1 MTTEEMLV
9 SLVENVKNIN
19 STLNNMN
26 KQFDDV
32 NSKFD
37 DINNQISEMK
47 ADIQNVKDE
56 TKQISEMKTDIQKM
70 KNEIREISLTLEN
83 ETNRNIKIIAEGH
96 LDLSRKLD
104 KALTVENEKEMAL
117 IRINM
122 MENEIRRIKRCIT
135 CYGIHRFFIIR
146 LFYNK
151 TLTCHLFRFF
161 KSHKVKHSRAK
172 VTKSAVLNFNI
183 ACTYKNHRNRVS
195 CMSCK
200 RSFCNRV
207 D

>member
-26 KQFDDV
+26 KQFDD
-32 NSKFD
+32 
-37 DINNQISEMK
+37 INNQIAEMK
-47 ADIQNVKDE
+47 TDIQNVKDE

-96 LDLSRKLD
+96 FDLSRKLD
-104 KALTVENEKEMAL
+104 KALTVENEKEMEL

-122 MENEIRRIKRCIT
+122 MESEIRRIKEK
-135 CYGIHRFFIIR
+135 
-146 LFYNK
+146 L
-151 TLTCHLFRFF
+151 
-161 KSHKVKHSRAK
+161 A
-172 VTKSAVLNFNI
+172 
-183 ACTYKNHRNRVS
+183 
-195 CMSCK
+195 
-200 RSFCNRV
+200 
-207 D
+207 

>member
-32 NSKFD
+32 NSKINNMNSQIE

-47 ADIQNVKDE
+47 TDIQNLKSE
-56 TKQISEMKTDIQKM
+56 T
-70 KNEIREISLTLEN
+70 REISLTLEN

-122 MENEIRRIKRCIT
+122 MESEIIRIKEK
-135 CYGIHRFFIIR
+135 
-146 LFYNK
+146 L
-151 TLTCHLFRFF
+151 
-161 KSHKVKHSRAK
+161 A
-172 VTKSAVLNFNI
+172 
-183 ACTYKNHRNRVS
+183 
-195 CMSCK
+195 
-200 RSFCNRV
+200 
-207 D
+207 

>member
-32 NSKFD
+32 NSKINNMNSQIE

-47 ADIQNVKDE
+47 TDIQNLKSE
-56 TKQISEMKTDIQKM
+56 T
-70 KNEIREISLTLEN
+70 REISLTLEN

-104 KALTVENEKEMAL
+104 KALTVENENEMEL

-122 MENEIRRIKRCIT
+122 MESEIRRIKEK
-135 CYGIHRFFIIR
+135 
-146 LFYNK
+146 L
-151 TLTCHLFRFF
+151 
-161 KSHKVKHSRAK
+161 A
-172 VTKSAVLNFNI
+172 
-183 ACTYKNHRNRVS
+183 
-195 CMSCK
+195 
-200 RSFCNRV
+200 
-207 D
+207 

>member
-26 KQFDDV
+26 KQFDD
-32 NSKFD
+32 
-37 DINNQISEMK
+37 INNQIAEMK
-47 ADIQNVKDE
+47 TDIQNVKDE
-56 TKQISEMKTDIQKM
+56 TKQISEM

-122 MENEIRRIKRCIT
+122 MENELRRIKEK
-135 CYGIHRFFIIR
+135 
-146 LFYNK
+146 L
-151 TLTCHLFRFF
+151 
-161 KSHKVKHSRAK
+161 A
-172 VTKSAVLNFNI
+172 
-183 ACTYKNHRNRVS
+183 
-195 CMSCK
+195 
-200 RSFCNRV
+200 
-207 D
+207 

>member
-26 KQFDDV
+26 KQFDY
-32 NSKFD
+32 
-37 DINNQISEMK
+37 INNQIAEMK
-47 ADIQNVKDE
+47 TDIQNVKDE

-96 LDLSRKLD
+96 FDLSRKLD

-122 MENEIRRIKRCIT
+122 MESEIRRIKEK
-135 CYGIHRFFIIR
+135 
-146 LFYNK
+146 L
-151 TLTCHLFRFF
+151 
-161 KSHKVKHSRAK
+161 A
-172 VTKSAVLNFNI
+172 
-183 ACTYKNHRNRVS
+183 
-195 CMSCK
+195 
-200 RSFCNRV
+200 
-207 D
+207 

>member
-26 KQFDDV
+26 KQFDD
-32 NSKFD
+32 
-37 DINNQISEMK
+37 INNQIAEMK
-47 ADIQNVKDE
+47 TDIQNVKDE

-96 LDLSRKLD
+96 FDLSRKLD

-122 MENEIRRIKRCIT
+122 MESEIRRIK
-135 CYGIHRFFIIR
+135 
-146 LFYNK
+146 
-151 TLTCHLFRFF
+151 
-161 KSHKVKHSRAK
+161 AK
-172 VTKSAVLNFNI
+172 LAQ
-183 ACTYKNHRNRVS
+183 
-195 CMSCK
+195 
-200 RSFCNRV
+200 
-207 D
+207 

>member
-26 KQFDDV
+26 KQFDD
-32 NSKFD
+32 
-37 DINNQISEMK
+37 INNQIAEMK
-47 ADIQNVKDE
+47 TDIQNVKDE

-96 LDLSRKLD
+96 FDLSRKLD
-104 KALTVENEKEMAL
+104 KALTVEKEMAL

-122 MENEIRRIKRCIT
+122 MESEIRRIKEK
-135 CYGIHRFFIIR
+135 
-146 LFYNK
+146 L
-151 TLTCHLFRFF
+151 
-161 KSHKVKHSRAK
+161 A
-172 VTKSAVLNFNI
+172 
-183 ACTYKNHRNRVS
+183 
-195 CMSCK
+195 
-200 RSFCNRV
+200 
-207 D
+207 

>member
-26 KQFDDV
+26 KQFDD
-32 NSKFD
+32 
-37 DINNQISEMK
+37 INNQTAEMK
-47 ADIQNVKDE
+47 TDIQNVKDE

-122 MENEIRRIKRCIT
+122 MENELRRIKEK
-135 CYGIHRFFIIR
+135 
-146 LFYNK
+146 L
-151 TLTCHLFRFF
+151 
-161 KSHKVKHSRAK
+161 A
-172 VTKSAVLNFNI
+172 
-183 ACTYKNHRNRVS
+183 
-195 CMSCK
+195 
-200 RSFCNRV
+200 
-207 D
+207 

>member
-32 NSKFD
+32 N
-37 DINNQISEMK
+37 NQISEKK

-122 MENEIRRIKRCIT
+122 MENEIRRIKEK
-135 CYGIHRFFIIR
+135 F
-146 LFYNK
+146 
-151 TLTCHLFRFF
+151 
-161 KSHKVKHSRAK
+161 A
-172 VTKSAVLNFNI
+172 
-183 ACTYKNHRNRVS
+183 
-195 CMSCK
+195 
-200 RSFCNRV
+200 
-207 D
+207 

>member
-9 SLVENVKNIN
+9 SLVENVTNIN

-32 NSKFD
+32 NSKINNMNKQFD
-37 DINNQISEMK
+37 DVSSKINNMNSQIEDINNQISEMK
-47 ADIQNVKDE
+47 TDIQNLKSE
-56 TKQISEMKTDIQKM
+56 T
-70 KNEIREISLTLEN
+70 REISLTLEN

-122 MENEIRRIKRCIT
+122 MESEIRRIKEK
-135 CYGIHRFFIIR
+135 
-146 LFYNK
+146 L
-151 TLTCHLFRFF
+151 
-161 KSHKVKHSRAK
+161 A
-172 VTKSAVLNFNI
+172 
-183 ACTYKNHRNRVS
+183 
-195 CMSCK
+195 
-200 RSFCNRV
+200 
-207 D
+207 

>member
-32 NSKFD
+32 NSKINNMNSQIE

-47 ADIQNVKDE
+47 TDIQNLKSE
-56 TKQISEMKTDIQKM
+56 T
-70 KNEIREISLTLEN
+70 REISLTLEN

-122 MENEIRRIKRCIT
+122 MECEIRRIKEK
-135 CYGIHRFFIIR
+135 
-146 LFYNK
+146 L
-151 TLTCHLFRFF
+151 
-161 KSHKVKHSRAK
+161 A
-172 VTKSAVLNFNI
+172 
-183 ACTYKNHRNRVS
+183 
-195 CMSCK
+195 
-200 RSFCNRV
+200 
-207 D
+207 

>member
-26 KQFDDV
+26 KQFDD
-32 NSKFD
+32 
-37 DINNQISEMK
+37 INNQI
-47 ADIQNVKDE
+47 A
-56 TKQISEMKTDIQKM
+56 EMKTDIQKM

-122 MENEIRRIKRCIT
+122 MENEIRRIKEK
-135 CYGIHRFFIIR
+135 F
-146 LFYNK
+146 
-151 TLTCHLFRFF
+151 
-161 KSHKVKHSRAK
+161 A
-172 VTKSAVLNFNI
+172 
-183 ACTYKNHRNRVS
+183 
-195 CMSCK
+195 
-200 RSFCNRV
+200 
-207 D
+207 

>member
-32 NSKFD
+32 NSKINNMNSQIE

-47 ADIQNVKDE
+47 TDIQNLKSE
-56 TKQISEMKTDIQKM
+56 T
-70 KNEIREISLTLEN
+70 REISLTLEN

-122 MENEIRRIKRCIT
+122 MESEIRIIKEK
-135 CYGIHRFFIIR
+135 
-146 LFYNK
+146 L
-151 TLTCHLFRFF
+151 
-161 KSHKVKHSRAK
+161 A
-172 VTKSAVLNFNI
+172 
-183 ACTYKNHRNRVS
+183 
-195 CMSCK
+195 
-200 RSFCNRV
+200 
-207 D
+207 

>member
-26 KQFDDV
+26 KQFDD
-32 NSKFD
+32 
-37 DINNQISEMK
+37 INNQI
-47 ADIQNVKDE
+47 AE

-122 MENEIRRIKRCIT
+122 MENELRRIKEK
-135 CYGIHRFFIIR
+135 
-146 LFYNK
+146 L
-151 TLTCHLFRFF
+151 
-161 KSHKVKHSRAK
+161 A
-172 VTKSAVLNFNI
+172 
-183 ACTYKNHRNRVS
+183 
-195 CMSCK
+195 
-200 RSFCNRV
+200 
-207 D
+207 

>member
-26 KQFDDV
+26 KQFDD
-32 NSKFD
+32 
-37 DINNQISEMK
+37 INNQIAEMK
-47 ADIQNVKDE
+47 TDIQNVKDE
-56 TKQISEMKTDIQKM
+56 TKQISEMKNNKKKM

-122 MENEIRRIKRCIT
+122 MENELRRIKEK
-135 CYGIHRFFIIR
+135 
-146 LFYNK
+146 L
-151 TLTCHLFRFF
+151 
-161 KSHKVKHSRAK
+161 A
-172 VTKSAVLNFNI
+172 
-183 ACTYKNHRNRVS
+183 
-195 CMSCK
+195 
-200 RSFCNRV
+200 
-207 D
+207 

>member
-9 SLVENVKNIN
+9 SLVENVKNII

-26 KQFDDV
+26 KQFDD
-32 NSKFD
+32 
-37 DINNQISEMK
+37 INNQIAEMK
-47 ADIQNVKDE
+47 TDIQNVKDE

-122 MENEIRRIKRCIT
+122 MENELRRIKEK
-135 CYGIHRFFIIR
+135 
-146 LFYNK
+146 L
-151 TLTCHLFRFF
+151 
-161 KSHKVKHSRAK
+161 A
-172 VTKSAVLNFNI
+172 
-183 ACTYKNHRNRVS
+183 
-195 CMSCK
+195 
-200 RSFCNRV
+200 
-207 D
+207 

>member
-1 MTTEEMLV
+1 MLV

-26 KQFDDV
+26 KQFDD
-32 NSKFD
+32 
-37 DINNQISEMK
+37 INNQIAEMK
-47 ADIQNVKDE
+47 TDIQNVKDE

-70 KNEIREISLTLEN
+70 KNETREISLTLEN

-122 MENEIRRIKRCIT
+122 MESEIRRIKEK
-135 CYGIHRFFIIR
+135 
-146 LFYNK
+146 L
-151 TLTCHLFRFF
+151 
-161 KSHKVKHSRAK
+161 A
-172 VTKSAVLNFNI
+172 
-183 ACTYKNHRNRVS
+183 
-195 CMSCK
+195 
-200 RSFCNRV
+200 
-207 D
+207 

>member
-26 KQFDDV
+26 KQFDD
-32 NSKFD
+32 
-37 DINNQISEMK
+37 INNQIAEMK
-47 ADIQNVKDE
+47 TDIQNVKDE

-96 LDLSRKLD
+96 LDLLRKLD

-122 MENEIRRIKRCIT
+122 MESEIRRIKEK
-135 CYGIHRFFIIR
+135 
-146 LFYNK
+146 L
-151 TLTCHLFRFF
+151 
-161 KSHKVKHSRAK
+161 A
-172 VTKSAVLNFNI
+172 
-183 ACTYKNHRNRVS
+183 
-195 CMSCK
+195 
-200 RSFCNRV
+200 
-207 D
+207 

>member
-26 KQFDDV
+26 KQFDD
-32 NSKFD
+32 
-37 DINNQISEMK
+37 INNQIAEMK
-47 ADIQNVKDE
+47 TDIQNVKDE

-70 KNEIREISLTLEN
+70 KNEIREISLTLKN

-122 MENEIRRIKRCIT
+122 MENELRRIKEK
-135 CYGIHRFFIIR
+135 
-146 LFYNK
+146 L
-151 TLTCHLFRFF
+151 
-161 KSHKVKHSRAK
+161 A
-172 VTKSAVLNFNI
+172 
-183 ACTYKNHRNRVS
+183 
-195 CMSCK
+195 
-200 RSFCNRV
+200 
-207 D
+207 

>member
-26 KQFDDV
+26 KQFDD
-32 NSKFD
+32 
-37 DINNQISEMK
+37 INNQIAEMK
-47 ADIQNVKDE
+47 TDIQNVKDE
-56 TKQISEMKTDIQKM
+56 TKQISEMKTDIQNLKS
-70 KNEIREISLTLEN
+70 ETREISLTLEN

-122 MENEIRRIKRCIT
+122 MESEIRRIKEK
-135 CYGIHRFFIIR
+135 
-146 LFYNK
+146 L
-151 TLTCHLFRFF
+151 
-161 KSHKVKHSRAK
+161 A
-172 VTKSAVLNFNI
+172 
-183 ACTYKNHRNRVS
+183 
-195 CMSCK
+195 
-200 RSFCNRV
+200 
-207 D
+207 

>member
-26 KQFDDV
+26 KQFDD
-32 NSKFD
+32 
-37 DINNQISEMK
+37 INNQIAEMK
-47 ADIQNVKDE
+47 TDIQNVKDE

-96 LDLSRKLD
+96 FDLSRKLD

-122 MENEIRRIKRCIT
+122 MESEIRRIKEKLADR
-135 CYGIHRFFIIR
+135 
-146 LFYNK
+146 
-151 TLTCHLFRFF
+151 
-161 KSHKVKHSRAK
+161 KSV
-172 VTKSAVLNFNI
+172 V
-183 ACTYKNHRNRVS
+183 
-195 CMSCK
+195 
-200 RSFCNRV
+200 
-207 D
+207 

>member
-37 DINNQISEMK
+37 DINNQMSEMK
-47 ADIQNVKDE
+47 A
-56 TKQISEMKTDIQKM
+56 DIQKM
-70 KNEIREISLTLEN
+70 KNEIRKISLTLEN

-122 MENEIRRIKRCIT
+122 MENEIRRIKEK
-135 CYGIHRFFIIR
+135 F
-146 LFYNK
+146 
-151 TLTCHLFRFF
+151 
-161 KSHKVKHSRAK
+161 A
-172 VTKSAVLNFNI
+172 
-183 ACTYKNHRNRVS
+183 
-195 CMSCK
+195 
-200 RSFCNRV
+200 
-207 D
+207 

>member
-32 NSKFD
+32 NSKINNMNSQIE

-47 ADIQNVKDE
+47 TDIQNLKSE
-56 TKQISEMKTDIQKM
+56 T
-70 KNEIREISLTLEN
+70 REISLTLEN

-122 MENEIRRIKRCIT
+122 MENEIRRITEK
-135 CYGIHRFFIIR
+135 F
-146 LFYNK
+146 
-151 TLTCHLFRFF
+151 
-161 KSHKVKHSRAK
+161 A
-172 VTKSAVLNFNI
+172 
-183 ACTYKNHRNRVS
+183 
-195 CMSCK
+195 
-200 RSFCNRV
+200 
-207 D
+207 

>member
-32 NSKFD
+32 NSKINNMNSQIE

-47 ADIQNVKDE
+47 TDIQNLKSE
-56 TKQISEMKTDIQKM
+56 T
-70 KNEIREISLTLEN
+70 REISLTLEN

-117 IRINM
+117 I
-122 MENEIRRIKRCIT
+122 
-135 CYGIHRFFIIR
+135 
-146 LFYNK
+146 
-151 TLTCHLFRFF
+151 
-161 KSHKVKHSRAK
+161 
-172 VTKSAVLNFNI
+172 
-183 ACTYKNHRNRVS
+183 
-195 CMSCK
+195 
-200 RSFCNRV
+200 
-207 D
+207 

>member
-32 NSKFD
+32 NSKINNMNKQFD
-37 DINNQISEMK
+37 DVSSKINNMNSQIEDINNQISEMK
-47 ADIQNVKDE
+47 TDIQNLKSE
-56 TKQISEMKTDIQKM
+56 T
-70 KNEIREISLTLEN
+70 REISLTLEN

-122 MENEIRRIKRCIT
+122 MESEIRRIKEK
-135 CYGIHRFFIIR
+135 
-146 LFYNK
+146 L
-151 TLTCHLFRFF
+151 
-161 KSHKVKHSRAK
+161 A
-172 VTKSAVLNFNI
+172 
-183 ACTYKNHRNRVS
+183 
-195 CMSCK
+195 
-200 RSFCNRV
+200 
-207 D
+207 